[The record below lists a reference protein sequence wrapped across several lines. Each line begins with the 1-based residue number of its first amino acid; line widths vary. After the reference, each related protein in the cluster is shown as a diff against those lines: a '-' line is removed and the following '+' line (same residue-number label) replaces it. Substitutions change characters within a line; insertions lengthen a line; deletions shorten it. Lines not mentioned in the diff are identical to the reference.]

1 METSDAE
8 TILIVDD
15 EESVRRTFRE
25 WLTGQGST
33 ILTAGDAESALK
45 LANQHS
51 VDLAVLD
58 WNLGAGDDGLHLL
71 QDLVVFHPDIV
82 AILVT
87 GYANQATP
95 LDAMRMGVRDYLDK
109 NHDLNRDTF
118 LRAIKKQLDR
128 IRPARQARRL
138 QRSLQEFRTSIE
150 KTLPLVQSTSA
161 LSDPIQLPDA
171 VRRLVRFT
179 VQVTQAKDGVLL
191 VRHYDAARKPPEWC
205 RGYDVRGEE
214 VAVGAT
220 PFARS
225 LAGAAISRDSAS
237 VMDLSGKARD
247 GVSLYPFEEG
257 RSSVLVA
264 PMAIGAGMHAVLEL
278 FDKPGGWSGDDQRLA
293 QAAADLGTELI
304 RHALGQSNQQQMLV
318 GALAA
323 ALEASDRIA
332 STLGPPKTDEP
343 APAQVLDRLRQ
354 SLSAAAGDPALAQAS
369 VELAEAIRVLGHKH
383 GIPALRHCHR
393 LVDQLREL
401 LDGITG

>member
-45 LANQHS
+45 LANENT

-118 LRAIKKQLDR
+118 LRAVKKQLDR

-138 QRSLQEFRTSIE
+138 QRSLQEFRASIE
-150 KTLPLVQSTSA
+150 KTLPLVQSTA
-161 LSDPIQLPDA
+161 TLTDPIQLPDA

-191 VRHYDAARKPPEWC
+191 IRHYDPARTPPEWC
-205 RGYDVRGEE
+205 QAYGVAGAE
-214 VAVGAT
+214 VAIGTT

-225 LAGAAISRDSAS
+225 LAGAAVSRDSAS
-237 VMDLSGKARD
+237 VMELSGKARD
-247 GVSLYPFEEG
+247 GISLYPFEEG
-257 RSSVLVA
+257 RSTVLVA
-264 PMAIGAGMHAVLEL
+264 PMAVGTGIHAVLEL

-393 LVDQLREL
+393 LVENLREL

>member
-1 METSDAE
+1 MQTTDAE

-15 EESVRRTFRE
+15 EDSVRRTFRE

-45 LANQHS
+45 LANQHP

-128 IRPARQARRL
+128 IRPAKQARRL

-161 LSDPIQLPDA
+161 LTDPIQLPDA

-191 VRHYDAARKPPEWC
+191 VRHYDAARQPPEWC
-205 RGYDVRGEE
+205 HGYDVRGEE
-214 VAVGAT
+214 VAIGST

-247 GVSLYPFEEG
+247 GISLYPFEEG
-257 RSSVLVA
+257 RSTVLVA
-264 PMAIGAGMHAVLEL
+264 PMAIGTGMHAVLEL
-278 FDKPGGWSGDDQRLA
+278 FDKPGGWTSDDQRLA

-323 ALEASDRIA
+323 ALEASDRMV
-332 STLGPPKTDEP
+332 STLGPPKTEEP

-393 LVDQLREL
+393 LVDDLREL

>member
-1 METSDAE
+1 METTDAE

-15 EESVRRTFRE
+15 EDSVRRTFRE

-33 ILTAGDAESALK
+33 ILIAGDAESALK
-45 LANQHS
+45 LANQHPI
-51 VDLAVLD
+51 DLAVLD

-118 LRAIKKQLDR
+118 LRAVKKQIDR
-128 IRPARQARRL
+128 IRPAKQARRL

-161 LSDPIQLPDA
+161 LTDPIQLPDA

-191 VRHYDAARKPPEWC
+191 VRHYDPARKPPEWC
-205 RGYDVRGEE
+205 RGYDVGGAE
-214 VAVGAT
+214 VAIGQT

-247 GVSLYPFEEG
+247 GISLYPFEEG
-257 RSSVLVA
+257 RSTVLVA
-264 PMAIGAGMHAVLEL
+264 PMAIGTGMHAVLEL

-323 ALEASDRIA
+323 ALEASDRMA
-332 STLGPPKTDEP
+332 STLGPAKTDEP

-393 LVDQLREL
+393 LVDDLREL